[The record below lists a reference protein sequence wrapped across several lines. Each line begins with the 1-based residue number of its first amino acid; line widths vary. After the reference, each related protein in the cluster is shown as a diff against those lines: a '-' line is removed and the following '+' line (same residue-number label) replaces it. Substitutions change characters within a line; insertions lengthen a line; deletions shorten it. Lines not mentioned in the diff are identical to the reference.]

1 MVLHVD
7 FFLEVKSDF
16 RYNSMEERKTL
27 FPSHNINLRT
37 EAAPSFVCRLCS
49 EIKEQKM
56 LVETLFNNNFYT

>member
-16 RYNSMEERKTL
+16 RYNLIEEKNTF

-49 EIKEQKM
+49 EIKEQM
-56 LVETLFNNNFYT
+56 LVETLFYNNFYT